1 MRQKPYGHSF
11 FFNAGKVFLIQE
23 KALTHTHIS
32 VISWQ
37 KHTD

>member
-11 FFNAGKVFLIQE
+11 FLMQEKFFLIQE

>member
-11 FFNAGKVFLIQE
+11 FLIRE